1 MLVQPGHFILGLSH
15 TSLQQLSSSDQGSNN
30 ALLSR
35 ERKETKSMLQG
46 SEGRN
51 QWYIFGDDGS
61 LMVLRETTVTGK
73 IVAVPA
79 VNHRVIEI
87 TGGLICF
94 GN

>member
-1 MLVQPGHFILGLSH
+1 
-15 TSLQQLSSSDQGSNN
+15 
-30 ALLSR
+30 
-35 ERKETKSMLQG
+35 MLQG

>member
-1 MLVQPGHFILGLSH
+1 
-15 TSLQQLSSSDQGSNN
+15 
-30 ALLSR
+30 
-35 ERKETKSMLQG
+35 MLQG
-46 SEGRN
+46 SEGRK
-51 QWYIFGDDGS
+51 QWCIFGDDGS

-94 GN
+94 GNYSLFLTHNYIRSFSFSIGVAI